1 MTLAERLNRLKD
13 RSGLSWNEIVS
24 ISGVPESTLHRVLN
38 GNTANPGFD
47 TVEAIV
53 TALGFTLNDLCE
65 SADETQEGG
74 QVKAVESIKA
84 VYELRISDLMTAHSS
99 QLAAVNDAHAEHI
112 ADIKKHHD
120 NERLS
125 LARDKSILGIVAGVL
140 MLFIMLVFLIDILNG
155 TVGWFRY

>member
-13 RSGLSWNEIVS
+13 RSGLSWNEIIK

-53 TALGFTLNDLCE
+53 AALGFTLNDLYE
-65 SADETQEGG
+65 DAEDTQEGG
-74 QVKAVESIKA
+74 HVKVIESIRVA
-84 VYELRISDLMTAHSS
+84 YDLRISDLRVAHSE
-99 QLAAVNDAHAEHI
+99 QLAAVNAAHAEHV
-112 ADIKKHHD
+112 ADIKEHHD
-120 NERLS
+120 NERRS
-125 LARDKSILGIVAGVL
+125 LARDKTILGIVAGSL
-140 MLFIMLVFLIDILNG
+140 MAFILLIFLIDILNG